1 MIDNIISKTCFITLD
16 FEDIKITLKNLGI
29 TIFGTLNTNKQISE
43 KEIIE
48 NLNYPFYNKTLKD
61 SKKILVFLDT
71 LEEVELTESQIIT
84 DVLMNETK
92 NKIKDVMFS
101 MRIDNSLKNRVECS
115 FIAGVFRENEE
126 EIKVNKEVIDDETED
141 ISKALGNF
149 LIK

>member
-1 MIDNIISKTCFITLD
+1 MD
-16 FEDIKITLKNLGI
+16 
-29 TIFGTLNTNKQISE
+29 
-43 KEIIE
+43 
-48 NLNYPFYNKTLKD
+48 
-61 SKKILVFLDT
+61 
-71 LEEVELTESQIIT
+71 
-84 DVLMNETK
+84 ETK

-141 ISKALGNF
+141 IFKALGNF